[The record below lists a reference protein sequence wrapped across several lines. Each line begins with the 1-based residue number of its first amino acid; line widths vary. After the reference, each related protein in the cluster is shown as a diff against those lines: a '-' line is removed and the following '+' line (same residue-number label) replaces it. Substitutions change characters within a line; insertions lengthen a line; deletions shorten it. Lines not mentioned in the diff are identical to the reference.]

1 MNRKAEYFAEL
12 AANAKV
18 ETLQDYLDSDAKLT
32 ACANAEKELEEQE
45 RPAIAEAYQLHKE
58 RCAKLTDILRPIRQA
73 SETFRAKMKSFAVAK
88 KLTAEMLP
96 QETKAIPVVKTSWRI
111 TDALLLPD
119 EYLKTVP
126 DMEKIEAVFKSLG
139 KLTEIPGVEI
149 SETVEIKRLGGN
161 KNVQKA

>member
-18 ETLQDYLDSDAKLT
+18 ETLQDYLDADAKLT

-73 SETFRAKMKSFAVAK
+73 SETFRAKMKSFAVSK
-88 KLTAEMLP
+88 KLTVEMLP
-96 QETKAIPVVKTSWRI
+96 QETKAIPVRKYELKIV
-111 TDALLLPD
+111 DAEALPD
-119 EYLKTVP
+119 EYTKTVP
-126 DMEKIEAVFKSLG
+126 DMEKIMAVFKSLG
-139 KLTEIPGVEI
+139 NLTEIPGVEI
-149 SETVEIKRLGGN
+149 TETLEIKRLGGQ
-161 KNVQKA
+161 KNVKAS

>member
-1 MNRKAEYFAEL
+1 MNRKAEYFNEL
-12 AANAKV
+12 ALRSEVKTM
-18 ETLQDYLDSDAKLT
+18 EQYLSADV
-32 ACANAEKELEEQE
+32 
-45 RPAIAEAYQLHKE
+45 I
-58 RCAKLTDILRPIRQA
+58 LTDIANTAKEFTALEQEEIRKASAAHKEKVAKLNDLLRPLEQA
-73 SETFRAKMKSFAVAK
+73 DEIFRTKMKSFAVSK

-126 DMEKIEAVFKSLG
+126 DMEKIESVFKSLG
-139 KLTEIPGVEI
+139 NLTEIPGVEI

>member
-18 ETLQDYLDSDAKLT
+18 ETLQDYLDADAKLT

-45 RPAIAEAYQLHKE
+45 HPAIAEAYQVHKE

-73 SETFRAKMKSFAVAK
+73 SETFRAKMKPFAVSK
-88 KLTAEMLP
+88 KLTVEMLP
-96 QETKAIPVVKTSWRI
+96 QETKAIPVAKVSWRI
-111 TDALLLPD
+111 TDAEQLPE

-139 KLTEIPGVEI
+139 NLTEIPGVEI
-149 SETVEIKRLGGN
+149 SETVEIKRLGGQ
-161 KNVQKA
+161 KNAPK